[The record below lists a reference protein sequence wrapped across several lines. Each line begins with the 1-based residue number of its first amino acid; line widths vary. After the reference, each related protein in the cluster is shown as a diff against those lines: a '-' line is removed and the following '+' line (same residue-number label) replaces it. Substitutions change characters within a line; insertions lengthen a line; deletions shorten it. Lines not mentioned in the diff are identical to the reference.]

1 MNTAIVEYDSKL
13 DEYVLIFPEGM
24 LEEMGWDE
32 GDTLKWIDNGD
43 GSWAIKKVN
52 SDASKAD

>member
-52 SDASKAD
+52 DDAS